1 MGLQRRLGIYVGFY
15 SPFIIQHM
23 EPCMSNVLM
32 THFDDVHFDEIIF
45 PLLGKGKHILEEWG
59 DIICNAW
66 NLSHLDLSR
75 LFSCKDLQINY

>member
-1 MGLQRRLGIYVGFY
+1 MRLQRRLGIYVGFY

-23 EPCMSNVLM
+23 EPYMSNVLM
-32 THFDDVHFDEIIF
+32 THFDEIIF